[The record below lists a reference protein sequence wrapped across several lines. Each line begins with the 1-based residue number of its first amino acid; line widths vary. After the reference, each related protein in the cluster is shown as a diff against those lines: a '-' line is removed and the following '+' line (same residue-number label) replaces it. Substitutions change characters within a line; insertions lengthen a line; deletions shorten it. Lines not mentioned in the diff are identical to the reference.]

1 MAIKFKNIILI
12 IIVFISVRSFG
23 QTIVDYSKIVS
34 KITSNH
40 RELDVSNKILIV
52 SVWNSADASSRDMN
66 KEFFRTYKT
75 YKNAKLSGGLKGVVF
90 VSISSDSEEL
100 NFKITS
106 QKDISDYPLVFC
118 DYLSFQDLGM
128 LSNLNIGVNNKNLIF
143 NSSGELILSNI
154 ETNSIFI
161 TFNKLTTR

>member
-12 IIVFISVRSFG
+12 FFILISGLSFS
-23 QTIVDYSKIVS
+23 QTINYSKIVS

-40 RELDVSNKILIV
+40 PNLDISNKILIV
-52 SVWNSADASSRDMN
+52 SVWNSTDASSRDMN

-75 YKNAKLSGGLKGVVF
+75 YQHAKLSGGLKGVIF
-90 VSISSDSEEL
+90 ISISSDAEEL
-100 NFKITS
+100 NFKIAA

-118 DYLSFQDLGM
+118 DYLSFQEPGM
-128 LSNLNIGVNNKNLIF
+128 LYDLNISANTKNLIF
-143 NSSGELILSNI
+143 NSSGELIFSNL